1 MAKRALEAD
10 LVLHGGQVLCM
21 DAKGTRARAVA
32 VQGKRILAV
41 GGDEVREL
49 IGPRTEV
56 IDLDGRSLL
65 PGFIEG
71 HVHAE
76 WYGRDQLTLNFRH
89 CKSKD
94 ELLAMLKKKVDETP
108 RGEWVAGCA
117 MPVTIMRPGEQ
128 AFTLREFDAVSP
140 EHPVAIDCAS
150 TGHCMWL
157 NSRAMQLLN
166 VTKEQYPAEIREGDG
181 IVRDSCCGAPTG
193 QMEGHAWNWALR
205 AVKPYTFDWYLRAL
219 EVAQQDL
226 LKVGVTSAHNAWED
240 PYILS
245 GWQTLEKQGRLR
257 MRMYVSLDIEK
268 YGDLYIQS
276 GLKSGFGSEL
286 LKLHQLKVIL
296 NVPPRA
302 AMLESYVTTPGNS
315 GYHLYPP
322 EWVKEKVLHAVQ
334 NGWSVCAHSTG
345 DRDTAMLL
353 DAFENAL
360 AWYKGATGLD
370 NTSLRLRLEHTM
382 FVNAELIDRIVAA
395 KIVVNVRPCGRLSPA
410 DAPGG
415 RHQQLLG
422 YERWSRSRPVAALM
436 NRGLPVNFGCDY
448 PAPCGFLDPCASI
461 FAATGGCGEPWDV
474 VDRYPALQAYTINS
488 AYGLSAE
495 KELGSIEVG
504 KLADLVVYSQD
515 PLTLPLERIWDRE
528 TNKPVDLF
536 ADYTIVGGQIAYERR
551 P

>member
-1 MAKRALEAD
+1 
-10 LVLHGGQVLCM
+10 
-21 DAKGTRARAVA
+21 
-32 VQGKRILAV
+32 
-41 GGDEVREL
+41 
-49 IGPRTEV
+49 
-56 IDLDGRSLL
+56 
-65 PGFIEG
+65 
-71 HVHAE
+71 
-76 WYGRDQLTLNFRH
+76 
-89 CKSKD
+89 
-94 ELLAMLKKKVDETP
+94 
-108 RGEWVAGCA
+108 
-117 MPVTIMRPGEQ
+117 
-128 AFTLREFDAVSP
+128 
-140 EHPVAIDCAS
+140 
-150 TGHCMWL
+150 
-157 NSRAMQLLN
+157 
-166 VTKEQYPAEIREGDG
+166 
-181 IVRDSCCGAPTG
+181 
-193 QMEGHAWNWALR
+193 
-205 AVKPYTFDWYLRAL
+205 
-219 EVAQQDL
+219 
-226 LKVGVTSAHNAWED
+226 
-240 PYILS
+240 
-245 GWQTLEKQGRLR
+245 
-257 MRMYVSLDIEK
+257 
-268 YGDLYIQS
+268 
-276 GLKSGFGSEL
+276 
-286 LKLHQLKVIL
+286 
-296 NVPPRA
+296 
-302 AMLESYVTTPGNS
+302 
-315 GYHLYPP
+315 
-322 EWVKEKVLHAVQ
+322 VKEKVLRAVQ

-474 VDRYPALQAYTINS
+474 VDRYSALQAYTINS

-515 PLTLPLERIWDRE
+515 PLTVPLERIWDRQ

>member
-56 IDLDGRSLL
+56 IDLDGRTLL

-140 EHPVAIDCAS
+140 DHPVAIDCAS

-166 VTKEQYPAEIREGDG
+166 VTKEQYPAEIWEGDG

-219 EVAQQDL
+219 EIAQQDL

-322 EWVKEKVLHAVQ
+322 E
-334 NGWSVCAHSTG
+334 
-345 DRDTAMLL
+345 
-353 DAFENAL
+353 
-360 AWYKGATGLD
+360 
-370 NTSLRLRLEHTM
+370 
-382 FVNAELIDRIVAA
+382 
-395 KIVVNVRPCGRLSPA
+395 
-410 DAPGG
+410 
-415 RHQQLLG
+415 
-422 YERWSRSRPVAALM
+422 
-436 NRGLPVNFGCDY
+436 
-448 PAPCGFLDPCASI
+448 
-461 FAATGGCGEPWDV
+461 
-474 VDRYPALQAYTINS
+474 
-488 AYGLSAE
+488 
-495 KELGSIEVG
+495 
-504 KLADLVVYSQD
+504 
-515 PLTLPLERIWDRE
+515 
-528 TNKPVDLF
+528 
-536 ADYTIVGGQIAYERR
+536 
-551 P
+551 